1 MAQQSATASELV
13 KEYELVV
20 PWEQIATEAIAELK
34 KIQRER
40 VLPGFRPG
48 KAPIGLLLRQF
59 GSVIQ
64 ENCAREKL
72 QAIFDER
79 LATDGL
85 KLAAF
90 LDVSLNKADWQ
101 GDSSFRIK
109 FEVEPVIE
117 PIEFTSMS
125 YPSFEHKPIELSAE
139 ELEEELLKVKIANSG
154 EHTESISGDGNYLR
168 YGDLVYL
175 NVYQQVSEPSNNAED
190 PLADSASAKEL
201 QRISEL
207 LGQEFEPGSVHWR
220 TMANF
225 EHMHFGMTNRRLE
238 ALVPGIKALAQE
250 KEVEVTRDTIIKGP
264 DSESCLKVK
273 IIFAERCTNLEALDD
288 AQVAKLGLP
297 DIVNVE
303 QLRAAL
309 TRSSQAQNQIDL
321 YELESEA
328 SATSLY
334 FCFRELTLPQSW
346 LYNEANNKREQ
357 DIDRLMNSRH
367 FKRSQAEQRVLS
379 YDNYLM
385 RAHSALLLQLVR
397 TKYLEHYQSQLPEIS
412 DAEVDDY
419 LQLHYYSSMNLTAK
433 DLFGGKDKAGQ
444 LRSSKEMFD
453 GYRNDPEQVAAIKQQ
468 LRGYQLAKLLVS
480 QASALGSDDWHEF
493 VNTSYKKLVEELGEQ
508 PAPQAEPQE
517 QEDEDKAPA

>member
-1 MAQQSATASELV
+1 MAQQSATASELI

-20 PWEQIATEAIAELK
+20 PWEQVATEAIAELK
-34 KIQRER
+34 KIQKER
-40 VLPGFRPG
+40 ALPGFRPG
-48 KAPIGLLLRQF
+48 KAPMGLLLRQF
-59 GSVIQ
+59 GSAIQ

-79 LATDGL
+79 IAADGL

-117 PIEFTSMS
+117 PIEFTSMN
-125 YPSFEHKPIELSAE
+125 YPIFEHKPTELSAE

-154 EHTESISGDGNYLR
+154 EHMESILGDGNYLR

-175 NVYQQVSEPSNNAED
+175 NAYQQVSQPSNNAED
-190 PLADSASAKEL
+190 PLVDAVSAKEL

-207 LGQEFEPGSVHWR
+207 LGKEVDTNSVHWR

-225 EHMHFGMTNRRLE
+225 EHMYFGMTNKGLE
-238 ALVPGIKALAQE
+238 ALVPGIEALAQE
-250 KEVEVTRDTIIKGP
+250 REVGVDKDTIIRGP
-264 DSESCLKVK
+264 DGESCLKVK
-273 IIFAERCTNLEALDD
+273 IIFAERCSSLEALDD
-288 AQVAKLGLP
+288 AQVAKLDLP
-297 DIVNVE
+297 DIANVE

-309 TRSSQAQNQIDL
+309 ARSLQAQNQLDL

-328 SATSLY
+328 CGTSLY
-334 FCFRELTLPQSW
+334 FHFRELALPQSW

-357 DIDRLMNSRH
+357 DIDRLMNSRR
-367 FKRSQAEQRVLS
+367 FKRSQAEQRVLGYDS
-379 YDNYLM
+379 YLA
-385 RAHSALLLQLVR
+385 RAHSTLILQLVR
-397 TKYLEHYQSQLPEIS
+397 AKYLEHYQSQLPEIS

-419 LQLHYYSSMNLTAK
+419 LQLHYYSGMNLTAK

-453 GYRNDPEQVAAIKQQ
+453 GYLNDSDQVEAIKQQ
-468 LRGYQLAKLLVS
+468 LRGYQLSKLLVS
-480 QASALGSDDWHEF
+480 QAGALGSDDWHEF
-493 VNTSYKKLVEELGEQ
+493 VKASSKKSAEDEPSEQ
-508 PAPQAEPQE
+508 PKPAPQAEPQE
-517 QEDEDKAPA
+517 REE

>member
-1 MAQQSATASELV
+1 MAQQSATASELI

-34 KIQRER
+34 KIQKER

-48 KAPIGLLLRQF
+48 KAPMGLLLRQF
-59 GSVIQ
+59 GSAIQ

-79 LATDGL
+79 IAADGL

-154 EHTESISGDGNYLR
+154 EHTESVSGDGNYLR

-250 KEVEVTRDTIIKGP
+250 KEVEVDQMTP
-264 DSESCLKVK
+264 
-273 IIFAERCTNLEALDD
+273 
-288 AQVAKLGLP
+288 
-297 DIVNVE
+297 
-303 QLRAAL
+303 
-309 TRSSQAQNQIDL
+309 
-321 YELESEA
+321 
-328 SATSLY
+328 
-334 FCFRELTLPQSW
+334 
-346 LYNEANNKREQ
+346 
-357 DIDRLMNSRH
+357 
-367 FKRSQAEQRVLS
+367 
-379 YDNYLM
+379 
-385 RAHSALLLQLVR
+385 
-397 TKYLEHYQSQLPEIS
+397 
-412 DAEVDDY
+412 
-419 LQLHYYSSMNLTAK
+419 
-433 DLFGGKDKAGQ
+433 
-444 LRSSKEMFD
+444 
-453 GYRNDPEQVAAIKQQ
+453 
-468 LRGYQLAKLLVS
+468 
-480 QASALGSDDWHEF
+480 
-493 VNTSYKKLVEELGEQ
+493 
-508 PAPQAEPQE
+508 
-517 QEDEDKAPA
+517 